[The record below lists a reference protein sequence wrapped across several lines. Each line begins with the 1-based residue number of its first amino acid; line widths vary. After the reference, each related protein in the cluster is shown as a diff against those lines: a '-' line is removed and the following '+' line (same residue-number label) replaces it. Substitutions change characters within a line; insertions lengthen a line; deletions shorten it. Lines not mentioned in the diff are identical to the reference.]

1 MKLYNSLFAVVAAAT
16 SLGFAACSNDFDRPP
31 VIVPEATSE
40 VNTAISEFKEMF
52 WNVAQSNS
60 MATIPVNADG
70 DSIIL
75 GGRIIS
81 SDKDGNVY
89 QRLYI
94 RDESGALDIRVYGYD
109 LYESYPMGQEVRI
122 NVTGLSVGGYGTLM
136 QVGVPYTNPNTGKTS
151 IGGMD
156 KEVLLA
162 RAQRN
167 GLPSAAD
174 VQPYTVTLQELAS
187 WTNDKA
193 ELIKWQCQLVKIENV
208 SFVGGGELLW
218 CDNPG
223 TTATTTRQLKDA
235 EGRTIAVR
243 TSDKSTFAAD
253 VLPKGTGSVVAI
265 LGYYAS
271 SSGSPWQL
279 TVIDPESGCIDGFEF
294 LETPEVPPVPDTIY
308 SGLAEDAASI
318 DWTFEGN
325 SVDGV
330 EAIWAWKEFS
340 GKHYLNA
347 SAFVSG
353 AAVVA
358 TAYAYS
364 PVIDLTSCKSARMT
378 FDQAAKF
385 QTTLRTLCRAVVREE
400 GASTWTELTI
410 PAWPEAGSWN
420 FVSAGD
426 IDLSAYAGKKIQVG
440 FKYGSDASG
449 ADTWEIKNLKISE

>member
-16 SLGFAACSNDFDRPP
+16 SLGFAACSDDFDRPP

-52 WNVAQSNS
+52 WDIAQGNS
-60 MATIPVNADG
+60 TATIPVNSDG

-81 SDKDGNVY
+81 SDEDGNVY
-89 QRLYI
+89 QHIYF
-94 RDESGALDIRVYGYD
+94 RDESGALDIRVHGYD

-122 NVTGLSVGGYGTLM
+122 NVTGLLVGGYGKQMQIGTLYNGS
-136 QVGVPYTNPNTGKTS
+136 V
-151 IGGMD
+151 GGMEPD
-156 KEVLLA
+156 EFRV

-174 VQPYTVTLQELAS
+174 AEPYTVTLQDLAS
-187 WTNDKA
+187 WINDKA
-193 ELIKWQCQLVKIENV
+193 KLIEWQCQLVKIENV
-208 SFVGGGELLW
+208 SFVGGGQQLW
-218 CDNPG
+218 CDKPG
-223 TTATTTRQLKDA
+223 ETGYTTRQLKDA
-235 EGRTIAVR
+235 QGNTIDVR
-243 TSDKSTFAAD
+243 TSNKCTFSSD
-253 VLPKGTGSVVAI
+253 VLPKGTGSVVAL

-271 SSGSPWQL
+271 ASRASWQL
-279 TVIDPESGCIDGFEF
+279 TFMDPQSGCIDGFEF
-294 LETPEVPPVPDTIY
+294 VDTPETPVTPPVTDTAIY

-318 DWTFEGN
+318 DWTFESN
-325 SVDGV
+325 SAEGV
-330 EAIWAWKEFS
+330 EAIWSWKEYS

-347 SAFVSG
+347 SAYVG
-353 AAVVA
+353 GKAIAA
-358 TAYAYS
+358 TAYACS
-364 PVIDLTSCKSARMT
+364 PVIDLTTRKSARMT

-385 QTTLRTLCRAVVREE
+385 QTTLRTLCCAVVREE

-410 PAWPEAGSWN
+410 PAWPEAGSWS
-420 FVSAGD
+420 FVSAGE

-440 FKYGSDASG
+440 FKYGSDAGG